1 MNAESP
7 RGTLEDA
14 GATTTARFERL
25 LGHAPT
31 RVWEALTS
39 SDELERWF
47 MPTSL
52 EPRTGGVVSFDP
64 GDGPVTGTVTTWD
77 PPRALAYT
85 WPFPEE
91 GHAHVTWTLEPRD
104 GGGATLLSLVHA
116 ELPTDWAPGYGSGWH
131 AYLDRLDAE
140 LGDREPPDWA
150 ELSAALRP
158 LYQPDR
164 PPELTERGLRA
175 PRSSVAS
182 VTHRARHPR
191 TTPRAPGR
199 TVRPWSNG
207 RGGHGT

>member
-64 GDGPVTGTVTTWD
+64 VRHAAVLRYLGV
-77 PPRALAYT
+77 ALPIFGLALY
-85 WPFPEE
+85 
-91 GHAHVTWTLEPRD
+91 VI
-104 GGGATLLSLVHA
+104 
-116 ELPTDWAPGYGSGWH
+116 
-131 AYLDRLDAE
+131 
-140 LGDREPPDWA
+140 DWA
-150 ELSAALRP
+150 EGLPWLWRIWEGTAVLGFGLCIGWLS
-158 LYQPDR
+158 
-164 PPELTERGLRA
+164 RGIEGQQEATR
-175 PRSSVAS
+175 
-182 VTHRARHPR
+182 
-191 TTPRAPGR
+191 GR
-199 TVRPWSNG
+199 IQ
-207 RGGHGT
+207 HHA